1 MAEKEQHGWISACP
15 MIDRVI
21 PDPMRFTELDMVEK
35 ICTEPQAQQEAAED
49 PDPILTQAPV
59 PLTARKRS
67 LLDMSENMHTDLVFG
82 LHPAVS
88 AAMAARPVLMNP
100 KRPDG
105 HGPQGENLR
114 HSRTSKASALAG
126 IQASGWT
133 PVPLLSFG

>member
-67 LLDMSENMHTDLVFG
+67 LLDMSENMHMELAFG
-82 LHPAVS
+82 LHPAVP

-100 KRPDG
+100 TRPDG
-105 HGPQGENLR
+105 PGPQGENLR
-114 HSRTSKASALAG
+114 HNRTTRCTATG
-126 IQASGWT
+126 TVQRR
-133 PVPLLSFG
+133 